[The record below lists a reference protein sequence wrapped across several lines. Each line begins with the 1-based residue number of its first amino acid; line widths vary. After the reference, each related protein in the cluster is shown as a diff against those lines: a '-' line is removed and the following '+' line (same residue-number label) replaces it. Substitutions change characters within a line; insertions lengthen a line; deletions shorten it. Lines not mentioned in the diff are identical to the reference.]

1 MLLSIGKMIQN
12 YGITGMLKL
21 LRDWDVLDPTDED
34 IDGLYDRVSK
44 PSEQFNDDGNGKFD
58 W

>member
-12 YGITGMLKL
+12 YGVTGMLKL

-34 IDGLYDRVSK
+34 IDSLYDRVSK
-44 PSEQFNDDGNGKFD
+44 PSEQFNDDSNGKFD